1 MSDFQTF
8 LESSLTT
15 HQSSIEAYQL
25 SIGKVWLKKA
35 SERHGLWLYTPLKS
49 LAKIFN
55 LSAIMPVPNRGG
67 SIAIQCEFKRIQQL
81 RELGV
86 VSTPNV
92 LAVSGKGILLQ
103 DIGIQHQSQIQQ
115 LDQALARRKEHAEKA
130 FA

>member
-1 MSDFQTF
+1 
-8 LESSLTT
+8 
-15 HQSSIEAYQL
+15 
-25 SIGKVWLKKA
+25 
-35 SERHGLWLYTPLKS
+35 
-49 LAKIFN
+49 
-55 LSAIMPVPNRGG
+55 MPVPNRGG

-81 RELGV
+81 RELR

-92 LAVSGKGILLQ
+92 LAVSEKDILLQ